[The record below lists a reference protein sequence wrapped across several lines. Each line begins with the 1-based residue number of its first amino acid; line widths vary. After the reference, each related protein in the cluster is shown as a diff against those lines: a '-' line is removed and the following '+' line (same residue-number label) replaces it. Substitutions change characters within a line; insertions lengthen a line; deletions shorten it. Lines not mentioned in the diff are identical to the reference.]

1 MSMSKQI
8 SKVRKSIEE
17 RKKLRGNH
25 LQSEKQMPMHIHD
38 VEEKHGYPPEI
49 TGYTMKRREAK
60 PFFTGLLFKAILAGI
75 LFFSVAIL
83 MDGKHDSLTNPKA
96 VVTSFLTN
104 DFPFAKVNVWY
115 QDVFGSPL
123 AMPSNANFKNTADYG
138 AALPVSGQVT
148 ESFQVNG
155 KGVKIAPGKQTDVY
169 SHKDGIVIFAGN
181 NSETNRTIIIQH
193 ADGTDSSYGF
203 LSEIEVHHYQ
213 YVSANQRIGSFT
225 PEEGKEAVYFSLE
238 KDNSYLDPIQV
249 IEVDDAN

>member
-1 MSMSKQI
+1 MNKQVQ
-8 SKVRKSIEE
+8 KVRKSIEE
-17 RKKLRGNH
+17 RKKSRGNQ
-25 LQSEKQMPMHIHD
+25 LPSDTEMPMHIHD

-49 TGYTMKRREAK
+49 AGYTMKRREAR
-60 PFFTGLLFKAILAGI
+60 PFLTGLIFKAILASI

-83 MDGKHDSLTNPKA
+83 MDGKHESLTKSKA
-96 VVTSFLTN
+96 VVTSILTN

-123 AMPSNANFKNTADYG
+123 AMPSNGDFKYTAEHE
-138 AALPVSGQVT
+138 AVLPVSGQVT
-148 ESFQVNG
+148 ETFQVNG
-155 KGVKIAPGKQTDVY
+155 KGVKITPGKQTDVY
-169 SHKDGIVIFAGN
+169 AHQAGIVIFAGN
-181 NSETNRTIIIQH
+181 DSETDRTIIIQH

-203 LSEIEVHHYQ
+203 LNKMEVHHYQ

-249 IEVDDAN
+249 IEVDDGN